1 MRVLALV
8 MSLSACRW
16 GFDPARDEVADG
28 AGSAYVSE
36 VRSDRPVAFYRF
48 EDDLTDELGAG
59 PTGLA
64 EGTLVY
70 DAGVKGGRAAR
81 FDGESTRI
89 VLGDVFAF
97 AGTQPFT
104 LELWMAPEGIDGQV
118 RRIVTRSLGT
128 DGYDLYYAESFMLLS
143 RTSQGTE
150 GSYATISP
158 YPGAN
163 GQFLHV
169 AATFDGA
176 ESALYT
182 DGVYQGGMT
191 DPRSI
196 PGGAGTFVIG
206 DSEPG
211 LFFKYLGRID
221 ELAIYDRALGADR
234 IAAHFAAR

>member
-1 MRVLALV
+1 MRLVALV
-8 MSLSACRW
+8 VGLSACRW
-16 GFDPARDEVADG
+16 GFDPVSDEAAD
-28 AGSAYVSE
+28 ATGSAYVTE
-36 VRSDRPVAFYRF
+36 VRGDRPVAFYRF
-48 EDDLTDELGAG
+48 EGDLADELGTG

-70 DAGVKGGRAAR
+70 DTGVKGGRAAR

-118 RRIVTRSLGT
+118 RRIVTRSLPV
-128 DGYDLYYAESFMLLS
+128 DGYDLYFAESFMLLS

-150 GSYATISP
+150 GSYATIAP

-163 GQFLHV
+163 GQFIHV

-176 ESALYT
+176 DSALYVN
-182 DGVYQGGMT
+182 GAYSGGMT

-196 PGGAGTFVIG
+196 ASGAGTFVIG